1 MKTLKETVD
10 LMLSEDYKDR
20 FVAEYWQTKIRYSA
34 LHRMLVRYDAGTTTL
49 TLTDAGQMRNQ
60 KRLMGDYLYQIEVRA
75 EREGINLDV

>member
-1 MKTLKETVD
+1 MKELKETID
-10 LMLSEDYKDR
+10 LMLSEDWKDR
-20 FVAEYWQTKIRYSA
+20 LLAEYWQTKIRYSA